1 MNKRKKGKKLQR
13 RMREIERQRK
23 RGRQKAALSC
33 SLVLREHIYFPLI
46 SNALVNFPSLFI
58 ATSCDLC
65 LAACRKKKKVPE
77 SIRQLLQTLLGFF
90 HVLCFLR
97 IKKKKKR
104 HQALVII
111 QYTSTI
117 KKKKDNQFKDFIVRI
132 TKSSV

>member
-65 LAACRKKKKVPE
+65 LAACRKKEKVPE

-90 HVLCFLR
+90 HVLCFLH
-97 IKKKKKR
+97 IKKKK
-104 HQALVII
+104 ASG
-111 QYTSTI
+111 TSYYSVHI
-117 KKKKDNQFKDFIVRI
+117 NYKKKKKTTSLKILLCA
-132 TKSSV
+132 

>member
-1 MNKRKKGKKLQR
+1 MNKRKEGKKLQR

-65 LAACRKKKKVPE
+65 LAACRKKEKVPE

-90 HVLCFLR
+90 HVLCFLH
-97 IKKKKKR
+97 IKKKR

-117 KKKKDNQFKDFIVRI
+117 KKRQPV
-132 TKSSV
+132 

>member
-1 MNKRKKGKKLQR
+1 MNKRKKEGKKLQR

-58 ATSCDLC
+58 ATSCDLS
-65 LAACRKKKKVPE
+65 LAACRKKEKVPE

-90 HVLCFLR
+90 HVLCFFAY
-97 IKKKKKR
+97 KEKR

-117 KKKKDNQFKDFIVRI
+117 KKKQFKDFIVRI

>member
-1 MNKRKKGKKLQR
+1 MNKRKKEGKKLQR

-65 LAACRKKKKVPE
+65 LAACRKKEKVPE
-77 SIRQLLQTLLGFF
+77 SIRQLLQTLLGVFPCALFF
-90 HVLCFLR
+90 AYKE
-97 IKKKKKR
+97 KKASGTSYYSVHINYKKKR
-104 HQALVII
+104 QPV
-111 QYTSTI
+111 
-117 KKKKDNQFKDFIVRI
+117 
-132 TKSSV
+132 

>member
-1 MNKRKKGKKLQR
+1 MNKRKKEGKKLQR

-65 LAACRKKKKVPE
+65 LAACRKKEKVPE

-90 HVLCFLR
+90 HVLCFLH
-97 IKKKKKR
+97 IKKKK
-104 HQALVII
+104 ASG
-111 QYTSTI
+111 TSYYSVHI
-117 KKKKDNQFKDFIVRI
+117 NYKKKDNQFKDFIVRI

>member
-1 MNKRKKGKKLQR
+1 MNKRKKEGKKLQR

-65 LAACRKKKKVPE
+65 LAACRKKEKVPE

-90 HVLCFLR
+90 HVLCFLH
-97 IKKKKKR
+97 IKKKR

-117 KKKKDNQFKDFIVRI
+117 KKDNQFKDFIVCI